1 METQAIEAD
10 YPGYHEYWGDYL
22 LIMSQEESDKPD
34 TPDEPDEP
42 DVWENTGRAILAM
55 F

>member
-1 METQAIEAD
+1 MEIQTTETD
-10 YPGYHEYWGDYL
+10 YQGYHEYWGDYL
-22 LIMSQEESDKPD
+22 LIMSQEESD
-34 TPDEPDEP
+34 EP